1 MVTMIS
7 EKVARI
13 REHLLKRRKMLVDA
27 FSRRREAGEAASD
40 PGPRD
45 EADESVRLE
54 AQDEA
59 FRMAES
65 DAREVAMVDAAL
77 ARMRDDTYGECIDCG
92 DEIDE
97 KRLIALPTAA
107 RCMSCQEAR
116 EPVRGMNSTM

>member
-1 MVTMIS
+1 MEADKIS
-7 EKVARI
+7 RI
-13 REHLLKRRKMLVDA
+13 RENLQRRRKLLIEA
-27 FSRRREAGEAASD
+27 FARRREAGEAASD

-65 DAREVAMVDAAL
+65 DAREVGMVDAAL
-77 ARMRDDTYGECIDCG
+77 TRMREDTYGECIECG
-92 DEIDE
+92 DEIEE

-107 RCMSCQEAR
+107 RCMTCQEAR
-116 EPVRGMNSTM
+116 EPVRGYHSSTL